1 MEQPPIFCNSNKDVQ
16 SIIIYL
22 GSGIYT
28 HICGNHTSDEILHN
42 LKSNQKIEKL
52 KKIISELKESQIQER
67 LSTNQ
72 KILLDRQMNKETHEK
87 EIEMLKKFHEK
98 DLEQVNKSMKEKDE
112 IIKRDQLYM
121 DTFIGQRSFKNTKEQ
136 GDHAEKWL
144 QSLVNKGF
152 PFDNKS
158 TFEDTSG
165 IYGSGDLII
174 YLPKYNIR
182 IMVEVK
188 NKTAIDEDD
197 LEQFKEH
204 YQKDFQEN
212 KIDLCILLSFNCKNI
227 RGYGCCTAYKR
238 DKQDKRVIYY
248 SFSNSSSLSEKEDK
262 LIDTLEEICE
272 KYQES
277 NNVPEIKQQE
287 TMKQIIERTFK
298 NIKSAEVYLQQEEKM
313 KQKSLDVTKQRKTQI
328 MNDKHTFL
336 KELWE
341 QGNLE
346 LLEKQFIQGDE
357 TFFKTLIIQ
366 KIKKEMEFKQVELC
380 PMRKNGQRP
389 GWQKKLIEDL
399 QLSLE
404 GYESEIFH
412 KKIKHTDITN

>member
-28 HICGNHTSDEILHN
+28 HICGNHTSDEILHK
-42 LKSNQKIEKL
+42 LKSNQKIEEL
-52 KKIISELKESQIQER
+52 QTIISELKESQIQER
-67 LSTNQ
+67 LSTDQ

-188 NKTAIDEDD
+188 NKTA
-197 LEQFKEH
+197 
-204 YQKDFQEN
+204 
-212 KIDLCILLSFNCKNI
+212 
-227 RGYGCCTAYKR
+227 T
-238 DKQDKRVIYY
+238 
-248 SFSNSSSLSEKEDK
+248 
-262 LIDTLEEICE
+262 
-272 KYQES
+272 
-277 NNVPEIKQQE
+277 
-287 TMKQIIERTFK
+287 IEGR
-298 NIKSAEVYLQQEEKM
+298 
-313 KQKSLDVTKQRKTQI
+313 
-328 MNDKHTFL
+328 
-336 KELWE
+336 
-341 QGNLE
+341 
-346 LLEKQFIQGDE
+346 
-357 TFFKTLIIQ
+357 
-366 KIKKEMEFKQVELC
+366 
-380 PMRKNGQRP
+380 
-389 GWQKKLIEDL
+389 
-399 QLSLE
+399 
-404 GYESEIFH
+404 
-412 KKIKHTDITN
+412 